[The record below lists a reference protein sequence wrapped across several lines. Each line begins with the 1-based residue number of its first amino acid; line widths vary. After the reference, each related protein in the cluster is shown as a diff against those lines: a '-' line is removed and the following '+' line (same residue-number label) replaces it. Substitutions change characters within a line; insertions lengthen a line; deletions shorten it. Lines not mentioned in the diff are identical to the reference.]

1 MMDIAHILQSY
12 TMLVDSPAKL
22 VYGCILILLIVYSA
36 VIPIEYKHLANSTIG
51 RILGIAAVTVS
62 IHYLGW
68 VYGLLTA
75 MAYLLILHGGVSI
88 NEGFDGGGTVSEK
101 KVIGNR
107 WWVEKVL
114 GEVPSSIATDKV
126 TTNAP
131 GGSD

>member
-1 MMDIAHILQSY
+1 MIDIAQILQSY
-12 TMLVDSPAKL
+12 TTIIDSPITI
-22 VYGCILILLIVYSA
+22 VYGCILILLIAYSA
-36 VIPIEYKHLANSTIG
+36 IVPLEYKQAVNSPFG
-51 RILGIAAVTVS
+51 RIFGVIFVYGT

-75 MAYLLILHGGVSI
+75 LAFLLLLHGGQL

-107 WWVEKVL
+107 WWVEKIL
-114 GEVPSSIATDKV
+114 GEVPSSIAVDKV

-131 GGSD
+131 GDT